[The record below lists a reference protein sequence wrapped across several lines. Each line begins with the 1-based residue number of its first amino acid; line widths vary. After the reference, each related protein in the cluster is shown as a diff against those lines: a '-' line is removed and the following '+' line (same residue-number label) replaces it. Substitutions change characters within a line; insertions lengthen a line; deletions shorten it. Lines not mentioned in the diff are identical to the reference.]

1 MKSIRRLAAVAL
13 LGLAAAAGAQI
24 NMPDPNSP
32 GGSMNTAVRIV
43 ATSDLMIDRF
53 ITRWLRKHYPGW
65 DADPHEFQEIGNERY
80 AVVYITHPDNPGRRV
95 YFRVVSSYAD
105 PDDSGASS
113 PF

>member
-1 MKSIRRLAAVAL
+1 MKSIRRLAAVML
-13 LGLAAAAGAQI
+13 LGFATVAGAQLK
-24 NMPDPNSP
+24 MPDPNAP

-43 ATSDLMIDRF
+43 ATSDLMIDRS
-53 ITRWLRKHYPGW
+53 ITRWLRKNYPGW
-65 DADPHEFQEIGNERY
+65 DADPHEFQQIGNERY

-105 PDDSGASS
+105 PDDGVGS